1 VNAAN
6 SGKIDFERGMSST
19 PAVTIAL
26 IVLNAAIFF
35 VTAFRGALQS
45 EASILRAGALS
56 RDLVLHG
63 EVWRLFSAMFLHG
76 GLEHLIGNAVGL
88 FIVGM
93 ATEHAYGK
101 LEMLGIYFISGLAG
115 NIFSVAINPGPAV
128 GASGA
133 IFGLLGATIVFFLK
147 YKDRLHVRDKRV
159 GNVLL
164 MWAGYSIVT
173 AYFIPF
179 VDNAAH
185 VGGLIGG
192 AFSGYWLT
200 PRLMRDASPDFEVA
214 SRSGS
219 FS

>member
-1 VNAAN
+1 
-6 SGKIDFERGMSST
+6 MSSA

-26 IVLNAAIFF
+26 IILNAAIFLITVF
-35 VTAFRGALQS
+35 CGSLQS
-45 EASILRAGALS
+45 EAAILRAGALS

-63 EVWRLFSAMFLHG
+63 EVWRLLSAMFLHG
-76 GLEHLIGNAVGL
+76 SLEHLVGNSMGL

-93 ATEHAYGK
+93 AAEHAYGK
-101 LEMLGIYFISGLAG
+101 LEMAGIYFISGLAG
-115 NIFSVAINPGPAV
+115 SIFSVALNPGPAV

-147 YKDRLHVRDKRV
+147 YHDRFHIRDKRV

-192 AFSGYWLT
+192 AFIGYSLT
-200 PRLMRDASPDFEVA
+200 PKLMSALDQPRNGV
-214 SRSGS
+214 RM
-219 FS
+219 